1 MISTTNLLKLRKS
14 FTAKWYDERPWLE
27 YSIKTN
33 SCCCY
38 FCRHFSA
45 LTTSSQKKP
54 QTDAFVNHGFQNWKR
69 ALDKSKGLDRHA
81 QSQGH
86 ILTASNFTVF
96 QERGRIKQNVVQL
109 LDKNRIEK
117 IRRNQERL
125 TKIASVLLLCA
136 RQSIGIRGHD
146 ESENSLNKGNFIE
159 MLKWA
164 SSTDPIVKSI
174 FEESTRSST
183 YLSPA
188 IQNELIKI
196 MAEQIKRQIAEKIK
210 GQAFALMAD
219 ENRDNGGHEQLSI
232 VIRRVVNADNH
243 KYIIQKYFI
252 GLIRLHEFDAQTLS
266 NEIVNYLTNYGAKL
280 DSYIAQCYDGA
291 SVMSGKCSGVQAIL
305 RQNHMPNGIHIHCH
319 VHRLNLVIVDVTK
332 HIDCDQSHLF
342 NEIQVLKQMLEN
354 KKLSSIAELYQHMK
368 SLEQAFQR
376 IMSMV
381 KAALT
386 IPVSSSTC
394 ERVFSKMHLI
404 KTRIQNSMTDERL
417 GDLCILSIE
426 HDCEIN
432 FEQVID
438 QFSVVHKNSRIMLR

>member
-1 MISTTNLLKLRKS
+1 MPIHLMISTTNLLKLRKS

-319 VHRLNLVIVDVTK
+319 VHRLNLVIVDVSK
-332 HIDCDQSHLF
+332 V
-342 NEIQVLKQMLEN
+342 IQYISEF
-354 KKLSSIAELYQHMK
+354 YQIVSKIH
-368 SLEQAFQR
+368 SYF
-376 IMSMV
+376 
-381 KAALT
+381 
-386 IPVSSSTC
+386 VSSSVTN
-394 ERVFSKMHLI
+394 EYYQ
-404 KTRIQNSMTDERL
+404 TA
-417 GDLCILSIE
+417 
-426 HDCEIN
+426 
-432 FEQVID
+432 
-438 QFSVVHKNSRIMLR
+438 

>member
-1 MISTTNLLKLRKS
+1 
-14 FTAKWYDERPWLE
+14 
-27 YSIKTN
+27 
-33 SCCCY
+33 
-38 FCRHFSA
+38 
-45 LTTSSQKKP
+45 
-54 QTDAFVNHGFQNWKR
+54 
-69 ALDKSKGLDRHA
+69 
-81 QSQGH
+81 
-86 ILTASNFTVF
+86 
-96 QERGRIKQNVVQL
+96 
-109 LDKNRIEK
+109 
-117 IRRNQERL
+117 
-125 TKIASVLLLCA
+125 
-136 RQSIGIRGHD
+136 
-146 ESENSLNKGNFIE
+146 

-368 SLEQAFQR
+368 SLEQAFPR